1 MLAPTGAAARRLN
14 RTLRTMFLMQQLRN
28 VPQDERERS
37 SARRWP
43 WLVLASAVVGAGVWL
58 AGLQQPGIVG
68 TGETPSRWG
77 FAAGALLALVAAVLA
92 WFAGAALARARG
104 AIALQAARSETQA
117 LTQLLDVWHWQ
128 CDPAC
133 RLVRWQPPQAA
144 PASAWAGRSAGQP
157 LWDRFEGDSAAQ
169 LRERMQAR
177 APITDL
183 VVQQSSAQG
192 RPTRWQ
198 LRGLPRLDASGRFAG
213 YVGTA
218 RCIDEPG
225 GDSATPGLLR
235 ATLEAVPGPMLVLD
249 GGEPPR
255 LLYANGAAARWLGSE
270 APLPNGRPL
279 PELLAAQPSELRDA
293 VSTALASGGASTAQ
307 WQLRCSAAASQPPES
322 AADASRVLALRAH
335 PAAPADAEG
344 QAFSYTVSH
353 DLRAPLRV
361 VEGFARILKEDYGP
375 GLDRMAN
382 DHLDRVL
389 GAAAR
394 MNGMI
399 DALLALAK
407 LSSQPLSRQP
417 VNLSQVAEFV
427 VEDLRRSA
435 PQRSV
440 EVEIEP
446 GLEVD
451 GDPTLLRTALENLLG
466 NAWKYT
472 VQAAQPR
479 ISLRRAVRDGQRV
492 FTVADNGAGFDM
504 RYRDRLFG
512 VFQRLHSAS
521 EFPGTGVGL
530 ASVRRIVE
538 RHGGRIW
545 AESQPGQGA
554 RFHFTLD
561 G

>member
-1 MLAPTGAAARRLN
+1 
-14 RTLRTMFLMQQLRN
+14 MFLMQQVRK

-43 WLVLASAVVGAGVWL
+43 WLLIAAAVLGAVVWL
-58 AGLQQPGIVG
+58 AGLQQPEVAGAA
-68 TGETPSRWG
+68 EPPSRWG
-77 FAAGALLALVAAVLA
+77 FAAGALVALVAAVLA
-92 WFAGAALARARG
+92 WFAGAALARARE
-104 AIALQAARSETQA
+104 ALALHDARSETQA

-128 CDPAC
+128 CDEAC

-157 LWDRFEGDSAAQ
+157 VWERFDADSAAQ
-169 LRERMQAR
+169 LRERMQAQ
-177 APITDL
+177 APIADL
-183 VVQQSSAQG
+183 LVQQSTAQG
-192 RPTRWQ
+192 GSTRWQ
-198 LRGLPRLDASGRFAG
+198 LRGLPRLDANGRFAG

-218 RCIDEPG
+218 RCIDEPRT
-225 GDSATPGLLR
+225 DDATPELLR
-235 ATLEAVPGPMLVLD
+235 AALEVVPAPMLVLD
-249 GGEPPR
+249 GGDPPR
-255 LLYANGAAARWLGSE
+255 LLCANGAAARWLGSE
-270 APLPNGRPL
+270 TPLPNGRPL
-279 PELLAAQPSELRDA
+279 PELLASQPAELRDA
-293 VSTALASGGASTAQ
+293 VATALASGSASTAE
-307 WQLRCSAAASQPPES
+307 WQLRCSAAAVQRADS
-322 AADASRVLALRAH
+322 AADASRVLTLTAH
-335 PAAPADAEG
+335 SAASRRPGAADAEG

-361 VEGFARILKEDYGP
+361 VEGFTRILKEDYGP

-417 VNLSQVAEFV
+417 VNLSQIAEFV
-427 VEDLRRSA
+427 VEDLRRGA
-435 PQRSV
+435 QQRSV
-440 EVEIEP
+440 EIDIEP

-451 GDPTLLRTALENLLG
+451 GDPTLLRIALENLLG

-472 VQAAQPR
+472 VQAGQPR
-479 ISLRRAVRDGQRV
+479 ISLRREERDGQRV

-530 ASVRRIVE
+530 ASVKRIVE

-545 AESQPGQGA
+545 AESEPGQGA
-554 RFHFTLD
+554 RFHFTL
-561 G
+561 GG

>member
-1 MLAPTGAAARRLN
+1 
-14 RTLRTMFLMQQLRN
+14 MFLMQQVRN

-43 WLVLASAVVGAGVWL
+43 WLVAAAAVAGAIVWL
-58 AGLQQPGIVG
+58 AGLQQPDLAGAPD
-68 TGETPSRWG
+68 TPPRWG
-77 FAAGALLALVAAVLA
+77 FAAGALVALVAAVLA
-92 WFAGAALARARG
+92 WFAGAALARARE
-104 AIALQAARSETQA
+104 ALALHDARSETQA

-128 CDPAC
+128 CDEAC

-157 LWDRFEGDSAAQ
+157 LWDRFDADGAAQ
-169 LRERMQAR
+169 LRERVQAR
-177 APITDL
+177 APIHDL
-183 VVQQSSAQG
+183 VVQQSNAQG
-192 RPTRWQ
+192 SPTRWQ
-198 LRGLPRLDASGRFAG
+198 IRGLPRLDANGRFTG
-213 YVGTA
+213 YTGTA
-218 RCIDEPG
+218 RCIDEQCGDLAAPG
-225 GDSATPGLLR
+225 VLR
-235 ATLEAVPGPMLVLD
+235 AMLDAVPGPMLVID
-249 GGEPPR
+249 GGDPPR
-255 LLYANGAAARWLGSE
+255 LRHANRAAARWLGSE
-270 APLPNGRPL
+270 APLAAGRPL
-279 PELLAAQPSELRDA
+279 TELLAGQPAELREAVDA
-293 VSTALASGGASTAQ
+293 ALVSGSASTAQ
-307 WQLRCSAAASQPPES
+307 WQLGCSAVASHRLNSPV
-322 AADASRVLALRAH
+322 DAWRVLALTGH
-335 PAAPADAEG
+335 PVASRRAAPADAEG

-375 GLDRMAN
+375 ALDRMAN

-427 VEDLRRSA
+427 VEDLRRGT
-435 PQRSV
+435 PQRAI
-440 EVEIEP
+440 EVDIEP

-451 GDPTLLRTALENLLG
+451 GDPTLLRIAVENLLG

-479 ISLRRAVRDGQRV
+479 ISLRREQRDGQRV

-504 RYRDRLFG
+504 RYGDRLFR

-521 EFPGTGVGL
+521 EFPGTGIGL

-545 AESQPGQGA
+545 AESEPGHGA